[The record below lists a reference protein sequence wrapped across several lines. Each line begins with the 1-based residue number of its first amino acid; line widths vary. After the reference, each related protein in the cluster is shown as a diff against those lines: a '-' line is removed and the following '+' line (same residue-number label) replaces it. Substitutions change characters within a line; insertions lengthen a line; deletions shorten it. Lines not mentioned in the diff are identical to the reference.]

1 MRRLLSALIVL
12 AVTCPP
18 LRAADTDALFR
29 CGGVADANARLDCYD
44 ALVRSLYE
52 KEQKKSPK
60 PKKPAG
66 GMAASNSATV
76 AARPTQ
82 PTVEITVPDIDA
94 AFQTLRGQVVTA
106 PGILLVTYEE
116 ANLYADAG
124 GRQSVSV
131 SLANLDGANRLS
143 VMQNCAR
150 GCVASVTGRLT
161 SAALGPQL
169 VASAVRLR

>member
-1 MRRLLSALIVL
+1 MRRLLPALTVL
-12 AVTCPP
+12 ATSCPP
-18 LRAADTDALFR
+18 LQAADTEALFR
-29 CGGVADANARLDCYD
+29 CGGIADANARLGCYE
-44 ALVRSLYE
+44 ALVRSLYD
-52 KEQKKSPK
+52 KEQKKTAR
-60 PKKPAG
+60 PKKPDGGLAPSTSAAAAG
-66 GMAASNSATV
+66 TPA
-76 AARPTQ
+76 Q

-94 AFQTLRGQVVTA
+94 GFQTLRGQIVTA
-106 PGILLVTYEE
+106 PGILLVTYED

-131 SLANLDGANRLS
+131 SLANLDGANRLA

-150 GCVASVTGRLT
+150 GCVASVTRRLT

>member
-18 LRAADTDALFR
+18 VQAADTEALFR
-29 CGGVADANARLDCYD
+29 CGGIADANARLDCYD

-52 KEQKKSPK
+52 KEQRKTAR

-66 GMAASNSATV
+66 GLAPSSSAA
-76 AARPTQ
+76 AAGNPAQ

-94 AFQTLRGQVVTA
+94 GFLTLRGQIVTA
-106 PGILLVTYEE
+106 PGILLVTSDD
-116 ANLYADAG
+116 ASLYADAG

-131 SLANLDGANRLS
+131 SLANLDGPSRLA
-143 VMQNCAR
+143 VMQTCAR

-169 VASAVRLR
+169 VASAIKLR